1 MYGDN
6 WARQMGLQMQ
16 GAQGADQAYNA
27 DMAREFGAFGTA
39 QDLMRGS
46 QGLLSEAANLP
57 WLGVGAL
64 NGNVR
69 QASNGY
75 GTTTSKSSG
84 LGNYM
89 DTYANMVSAFNPG
102 KAG

>member
-1 MYGDN
+1 
-6 WARQMGLQMQ
+6 
-16 GAQGADQAYNA
+16 
-27 DMAREFGAFGTA
+27 
-39 QDLMRGS
+39 MRGS

-75 GTTTSKSSG
+75 GSTTTTQSGGLLGDIAG
-84 LGNYM
+84 LGLM
-89 DTYANMVSAFNPG
+89 GASVAGGLGWQPFG
-102 KAG
+102 KGGK